1 MNYAG
6 FWIRGVASLLDL
18 MAWNLVLYPVEQG
31 FTAALGL
38 SPLGQQI
45 TGFGLELVCLY
56 LYYVEV
62 PLKWGTTP
70 GKRVFRIYVVD
81 RLTGE
86 PFSRKQ
92 AVKRFL
98 GYLPSYG
105 LIGCGFLMVLFHP
118 QKVSLHDWIAGTLA
132 IRRKSWISPG
142 SDPKA
147 PAKTDGAH

>member
-1 MNYAG
+1 MRFAG
-6 FWIRGVASLLDL
+6 FWIRFAASILDL
-18 MAWNLVLYPVEQG
+18 ALWNLILYPFEQG
-31 FTAALGL
+31 LTALLGL

-45 TGFGLELVCLY
+45 LGFVLELLCLY

-70 GKRVFRIYVVD
+70 GKRLFGIYVVD
-81 RLTGE
+81 RQTGE
-86 PFSRKQ
+86 PCSRKQ
-92 AVKRFL
+92 AIKRFF

-118 QKVSLHDWIAGTLA
+118 QKVALHDWIAGTA
-132 IRRKSWISPG
+132 AVRRKGRISRD

-147 PAKTDGAH
+147 PAKTDEAH